1 MSTKNWVASKIM
13 QRCVLNIFDKVLYLD
28 CGDEYILDIVLQ
40 NFGHFSSTELIGEK
54 VDFHYN
60 LKRDIE
66 TSVFSIVRNE
76 DVHLESNDLG
86 MFVYQL
92 EKDITVKIQHLCQ
105 SLFFMHG
112 AALEK
117 NGEILLLT
125 GRSGAGK
132 STTTW
137 GLLNNGF
144 NYLSDELAPINLDTM
159 YVSPYPHAVC
169 LKSHPPLYPLP
180 EGILKTNRTMHIPVE
195 QLPSKAHL
203 ESFPLTRVI
212 IVEFSS
218 DNAKPELTQLSQAEA
233 CINIYTNGLNQLAHD
248 NDGLAA
254 ASKIASK
261 CDCYTL
267 AAAKLDETC
276 ELIKTL
282 F

>member
-1 MSTKNWVASKIM
+1 ML
-13 QRCVLNIFDKVLYLD
+13 RCILSIFNKT
-28 CGDEYILDIVLQ
+28 LDIHCQNDFIHDIVIK
-40 NFGHFSSTELIGEK
+40 NFGYFKLSDTEITNP
-54 VDFHYN
+54 DYHYE
-60 LKRDIE
+60 LTQSEDLQSFTI
-66 TSVFSIVRNE
+66 TRNKE
-76 DVHLESNDLG
+76 VVIPCDDLG
-86 MFVYQL
+86 LFVYNL
-92 EKDITVKIQHLCQ
+92 EKDITVDIQYLCN

-112 AALEK
+112 AALER
-117 NGEILLLT
+117 NGELLLLT

-144 NYLSDELAPINLDTM
+144 NYLSDELAPINLETM
-159 YVSPYPHAVC
+159 HVSPYPHAVC
-169 LKSHPPLYPLP
+169 LKSHPPIYPLP
-180 EGILKTNRTMHIPVE
+180 KGILKTNRTMHVPVDL
-195 QLPSKAHL
+195 LPSKAHL
-203 ESFPLTRVI
+203 ESFPLSRVI

-218 DNAKPELTQLSQAEA
+218 DNEKPVLTQLSQAEA

-254 ASKIASK
+254 ASKIASS

>member
-1 MSTKNWVASKIM
+1 MYTLNLKIFEQNISISSKS
-13 QRCVLNIFDKVLYLD
+13 KVL
-28 CGDEYILDIVLQ
+28 IDIARSNFSAFEVYPLEERQYVLRYD
-40 NFGHFSSTELIGEK
+40 LK
-54 VDFHYN
+54 VDKDFNHF
-60 LKRDIE
+60 E
-66 TSVFSIVRNE
+66 VVRNGSFSLQST
-76 DVHLESNDLG
+76 DTGLFLYH
-86 MFVYQL
+86 L
-92 EKDITVKIQHLCQ
+92 EKDITVEIQHLCKN
-105 SLFFMHG
+105 LFFMHG
-112 AALEK
+112 AVLEK
-117 NGEILLLT
+117 NGELLLLT

-144 NYLSDELAPINLDTM
+144 NYLSDELAPINLETM
-159 YVSPYPHAVC
+159 NASPYPHAVC

-180 EGILKTNRTMHIPVE
+180 DGILKTNRTMHVPVE
-195 QLPSKAHL
+195 LLPSKAHL

-218 DNAKPELTQLSQAEA
+218 DNKKPVLTQLSQAEA
-233 CINIYTNGLNQLAHD
+233 CINIYTNGLNQLSHD

-254 ASKIASK
+254 ASQIASN